1 VPTLPSEARPSA
13 ARPGAP
19 LALVAL
25 LSTALLINYVDR
37 GSISTAAPLLEKEL
51 HLSPEQTFLMLSAF
65 FWAYVPSQPL
75 MGWLA
80 DHLGA
85 ARVLAGGFALW
96 SLSTFCAGLTAGVVQ
111 LVALRLLM
119 GVGESVFYP
128 SALALLAQRVADCY
142 RARATAVMQFGA
154 VVGPALGTF
163 VGGLVM
169 VRYGWRAMFVGLGLA
184 SLLWLIPWTGQLRGA
199 GAAAP
204 AVVAR
209 VAGAGPTFLAIL
221 GQRALWGTMLGN
233 FCSNYAFYFVFT
245 ALPLYLVHERGLS
258 LLAMTHVTT
267 AFYLVDAASVLA
279 TGWLLDAW
287 IRRGASPG
295 RAYKTALALSAAGV
309 GSCLIA
315 ASGAGAAAGAVLL
328 LATGLTDGL
337 NSPSVCALTQRF
349 AGPLATG
356 RWMGVQNAVGNTAGI
371 LAPIVTGYLVQASG
385 HYALALWVTGG
396 VAMVGL
402 VAWLVLVPAAE
413 PVDWSRTGAAQPRAA
428 AASSARR

>member
-1 VPTLPSEARPSA
+1 MTSPARLPPGPARVPA
-13 ARPGAP
+13 
-19 LALVAL
+19 ALVAL

-51 HLSPEQTFLMLSAF
+51 NLSPTQTFLMLSAF

-80 DHLGA
+80 DRVGA
-85 ARVLAGGFALW
+85 ARVLSAGFALW
-96 SLSTFCAGLTAGVVQ
+96 SVATFLAGVSAGVVG

-128 SALALLAQRVADCY
+128 SALALLAQRVEDRH

-154 VVGPALGTF
+154 VVGPALGTL

-169 VRYGWRAMFVGLGLA
+169 VHYGWRAMFMGLGCA
-184 SLLWLIPWTGQLRGA
+184 SLLWLVPWSGQLR
-199 GAAAP
+199 AAP
-204 AVVAR
+204 PRALAR
-209 VAGAGPTFLAIL
+209 GGVDGPSFATIL
-221 GQRALWGTMLGN
+221 RQRALWGTMLGN
-233 FCSNYAFYFVFT
+233 FCSNYGFYFVFT

-258 LLAMTHVTT
+258 LLSMTHVTF
-267 AFYLVDAASVLA
+267 AFYMVDAASVLA

-287 IRRGASPG
+287 IRRGASPS
-295 RAYKTALALSAAGV
+295 RAYKTALVLSAAGV
-309 GSCLIA
+309 GTCLIA
-315 ASGAGAAAGAVLL
+315 ASGASAPAGAMLL
-328 LATGLTDGL
+328 LVTGLADGL

-356 RWMGVQNAVGNTAGI
+356 RWMGVQNAFSNTAGI

-385 HYALALWVTGG
+385 HYTLALWVGGG
-396 VAMVGL
+396 VALLGL
-402 VAWLVLVPAAE
+402 VAWVVIVPPVE
-413 PVDWSRTGAAQPRAA
+413 PVDWSLAGGRVCNAPALP
-428 AASSARR
+428 